1 MKNLI
6 FTLLQAIITIVSVIA
21 LAIVSFY
28 LIHSVFCFTA
38 AAFNG
43 IGGLSFCDAFRD
55 NWNKQ
60 HGLSIFVTCMSFL
73 GSFIYCLIKMELSY

>member
-6 FTLLQAIITIVSVIA
+6 FTLSQAIITIVSVIA

-28 LIHSVFCFTA
+28 LIHSVFSFTA

-43 IGGLSFCDAFRD
+43 IGGLSFSDAFRVHWESL
-55 NWNKQ
+55 NV
-60 HGLSIFVTCMSFL
+60 LSVFITCMSFL
-73 GSFIYCLIKMELSY
+73 GSFIYYLVKRDEI